1 MRRDPEIVG
10 HAVRM
15 PLTRHDPDWLL
26 LRTVEGHPSGGL
38 GFEPRIGFELEQTG
52 SSHPYPA
59 GAPERSNGYA
69 ECGNRGCDGCPPDR
83 VRRNALV
90 GCDVARPKDRAMAAF
105 AARPDPP
112 TRAVAT
118 TGAGANRH
126 AAGLSRRPRATAH
139 LRHRLRGPPFD
150 R

>member
-90 GCDVARPKDRAMAAF
+90 GCDVARPKDRAMPAF

-112 TRAVAT
+112 TRAVAPT
-118 TGAGANRH
+118 
-126 AAGLSRRPRATAH
+126 SPRATPH
-139 LRHRLRGPPFD
+139 PHVLSPRPRGRRHSDQRLRRP
-150 R
+150 